1 MYKDEIKKIEY
12 YKQQII
18 SEYLKIGKL
27 LSKNELQKKLDDIDL
42 KIAIFKQGYI
52 DNGENFNVEKFLD
65 QKNDIYLD
73 LKILYELMYEFATEK
88 LVKTQAKIEY
98 TIDYLNE
105 IAKKYKYKTALESIG
120 IYGDSIYYKTNGFT
134 QYYDK
139 GSVIIDLGSLSI
151 KSGAYVA
158 CMLGCSDS
166 EFTGN
171 ETVLFNFDDKRVSDY
186 SYNKDLLVIEG
197 NYQINTYDFK
207 LEETTNTSFKIS
219 LDDDFAPNSE
229 NKYNIFCGKDKIKV
243 YYPDSNVTKYVDK
256 IENIPFTSERYC
268 EITFYVYGANEI
280 TFDIND
286 KYDYK
291 SFGNYENKSP
301 KVRQKIYIKAQ
312 SGFVLNFVTDGT
324 LYADKT
330 TGYIDNSN
338 LYSQKG
344 FGNDVTDFMIEEIAY
359 GEPVEIGNAY
369 VEIKNAQSTFYDID
383 YISIKQT
390 QVSELDSDDL

>member
-52 DNGENFNVEKFLD
+52 DNGENLNVEKFLD

-73 LKILYELMYEFATEK
+73 LKILYELIYEFATER

-98 TIDYLNE
+98 TINYLNE

-120 IYGDSIYYKTNGFT
+120 IYGDSVYYRTNGFT

-139 GSVIIDLGSLSI
+139 GNVIIDLGSLSI
-151 KSGAYVA
+151 KSGSYIA
-158 CMLGCSDS
+158 CMLGCSDT

-171 ETVLFNFDDKRVSDY
+171 ETVIFNFDDKRVSDY
-186 SYNKDLLVIEG
+186 SYNKDLLSIEG
-197 NYQINTYDFK
+197 NYGIKNYDYE
-207 LEETTNTSFKIS
+207 LEETTNTSFQIS
-219 LDDDFAPNSE
+219 LGDDFTPNND
-229 NKYNIFCGKDKIKV
+229 NKYNVFGGKDKIKI
-243 YYPDSNVTKYVDK
+243 YYPISNAIKYVDK
-256 IENIPFTSERYC
+256 IENIPFTSDEYC
-268 EITFYVYGANEI
+268 EISFYIYNANEI
-280 TFDIND
+280 IFDIND

-291 SFGNYENKSP
+291 SFSSYTNKSP
-301 KVRQKIYIKAQ
+301 KRRQKIYIKAQ
-312 SGFVLNFVTDGT
+312 AGFVLDFSTDGT
-324 LYADKT
+324 LYSDKT
-330 TGYIDNSN
+330 VGYIENNN

-344 FGNDVTDFMIEEIAY
+344 FGDGVTSFMIEEIAY
-359 GEPVEIGNAY
+359 GEPVTIDNAY
-369 VEIKNAQSTFYDID
+369 VEIKNAQSTFYDIN